1 MTVNVY
7 RFYDATHPV
16 SLEIASEL
24 DRYRK
29 YRVFKALRKV
39 LLSEVSVSGDAIK
52 LLTTFTLSLIAAIL
66 LVYLHGNILA
76 GCFIF
81 FSLCIYLSLFI
92 GALRD
97 NISKTLMATQES
109 SL

>member
-7 RFYDATHPV
+7 RFYDTTHPV

-39 LLSEVSVSGDAIK
+39 LWSKISVSGDAINM
-52 LLTTFTLSLIAAIL
+52 LITFTLSLIAAIL
-66 LVYLHGNILA
+66 LIFLHGNILA

-97 NISKTLMATQES
+97 NISKVFMVTQES
-109 SL
+109 GL